1 MSSSAGYGAM
11 TGICCAVVL
20 EIDESEDS
28 WLAVVDRLAFGF
40 DGSESYLLGDA
51 RPVTTEEDRGGR
63 LGPFS
68 PSSVLSPRA
77 GSLVLCE
84 RCCCASSMSPL
95 LPMLPCRVPPLR
107 VPSRPVLCRNRCCF
121 FFRPCRRLM
130 MMSRMRGR
138 KLSRL
143 ACEASWLSVSSSMP
157 RSSSGT
163 FPRSPVST
171 PMALNARDAM
181 LNS

>member
-1 MSSSAGYGAM
+1 M

-20 EIDESEDS
+20 DMEESEDS

-40 DGSESYLLGDA
+40 EGNESYLLGDA

-68 PSSVLSPRA
+68 PSSVSPRV

-84 RCCCASSMSPL
+84 RCCCASSTSPL
-95 LPMLPCRVPPLR
+95 LPMLPCRVLPLS
-107 VPSRPVLCRNRCCF
+107 VPSRPVRCRNRCCF
-121 FFRPCRRLM
+121 FFKPCRRLI

-143 ACEASWLSVSSSMP
+143 ACDASWESVSSRMP

-163 FPRSPVST
+163 LPRSPVST
-171 PMALNARDAM
+171 PMALKARDAM